1 MFERAKTWG
10 KEGSARHQALSGK
23 KTIILSHLNDCVPKG
38 AVIPAGAVKGDP
50 NTSQF
55 WL

>member
-38 AVIPAGAVKGDP
+38 AVIPAGTVKGDP